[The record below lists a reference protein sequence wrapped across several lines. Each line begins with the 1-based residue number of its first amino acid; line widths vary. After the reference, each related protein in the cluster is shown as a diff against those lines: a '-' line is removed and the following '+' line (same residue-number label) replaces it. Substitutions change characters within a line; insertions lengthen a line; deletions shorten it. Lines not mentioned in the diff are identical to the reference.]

1 MKPEQTKTEQ
11 KGFVAVVVLCMVIL
25 MSVLLLG
32 FNHQSRNNLLAVDNF
47 RKSEQAINCAR
58 AGFNIAI
65 AAIRDGVDIDTNKDL
80 QNLFSGE
87 KTFALDN
94 GTCSVT
100 INEENS
106 KLNVNH
112 LKNENGQLNRT
123 ATDQLLRLIELL
135 NQEDTGRPHIGYGIV
150 PSTIDWTDSDE
161 EVTCLPFVKSE
172 NLGAESSYYSGLA
185 VPYKCGN
192 KLLDTVDELLL
203 VKGITPEIYD
213 RICNDI
219 TVYGDGKININR
231 ASKRI
236 IESLSE
242 KIDPA
247 LAQMIIDRRKIKP
260 FESIAELRDIPG
272 MTDGIYY
279 TIKKTAAVSSSE
291 GYYSVVSRGN
301 VDNISCTIAAILQKN
316 TETKNVDVI
325 LYKEF

>member
-1 MKPEQTKTEQ
+1 MKPKRTKTEQ
-11 KGFVAVVVLCMVIL
+11 KGFVTVVVLCMVIL

-32 FNHQSRNNLLAVDNF
+32 FNHQSRSNLLAVDDF

-65 AAIRDGVDIDTNKDL
+65 AAIRDSIDINTNKDM
-80 QNLFSGE
+80 QDLFSGE

-94 GTCSVT
+94 GTCSVI
-100 INEENS
+100 INEEDS
-106 KLNVNH
+106 KLNVNR
-112 LKNENGQLNRT
+112 LKDENGQLNRT
-123 ATDQLLRLIELL
+123 AADQLLRLIELL
-135 NQEDTGRPHIGYGIV
+135 NQEDTGWPHIGYGIV
-150 PSTIDWTDSDE
+150 PAIIDWTDSDE
-161 EVTCLPFVKSE
+161 DVTCLPFVKSE
-172 NLGAESSYYSGLA
+172 NLGAESSYYSGLT

-192 KLLDTVDELLL
+192 KPLDTLDELLL

-247 LAQMIIDRRKIKP
+247 LAQMIIDHRRIKP

-279 TIKKTAAVSSSE
+279 TIKKTAVVSSSE

-301 VDNISCTIAAILQKN
+301 VDNISCTIAAIIQKN